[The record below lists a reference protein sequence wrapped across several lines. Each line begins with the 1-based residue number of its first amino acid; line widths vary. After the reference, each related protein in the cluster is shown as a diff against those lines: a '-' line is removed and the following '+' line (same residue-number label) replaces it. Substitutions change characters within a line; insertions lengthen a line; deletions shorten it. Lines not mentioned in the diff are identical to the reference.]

1 MGEIPITSPVDLIS
15 GPRTAST
22 PRPSLRRNL
31 FQGRTASLTEKPFA
45 TPSPLA
51 GRSDSARSSAIV
63 EPTAILAA
71 AFANATPVALLT
83 KGTVLE
89 ARGFASSTYKTFS
102 AIAN

>member
-1 MGEIPITSPVDLIS
+1 M
-15 GPRTAST
+15 
-22 PRPSLRRNL
+22 
-31 FQGRTASLTEKPFA
+31 
-45 TPSPLA
+45 
-51 GRSDSARSSAIV
+51 V

-89 ARGFASSTYKTFS
+89 ARGLASSTYKTFS